1 MTAGGRLVEHLA
13 LVKLLIVLS
22 DSVGVD
28 GADVT
33 AGAADVGGV
42 VDELARVIVILRW
55 SVTTVLV

>member
-42 VDELARVIVILRW
+42 VHELARVIVILRR

>member
-42 VDELARVIVILRW
+42 VDELARVIVILRR

>member
-1 MTAGGRLVEHLA
+1 M
-13 LVKLLIVLS
+13 LS

>member
-33 AGAADVGGV
+33 ACAADVGGV
-42 VDELARVIVILRW
+42 VDELARVIVILRR